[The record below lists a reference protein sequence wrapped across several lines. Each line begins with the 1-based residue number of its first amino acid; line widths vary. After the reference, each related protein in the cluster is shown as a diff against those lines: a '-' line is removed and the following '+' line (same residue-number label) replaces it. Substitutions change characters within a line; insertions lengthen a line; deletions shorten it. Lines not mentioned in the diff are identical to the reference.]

1 MPRREN
7 VLAVSSEAILIDH
20 GYDVCFVVHEDS
32 LERRQ
37 VKLGKTTRELVEVT
51 QGLEAGEQVVLNPQP
66 TTRISSPSRHGSETR
81 LRPAGGPRRHSLARS
96 PHRTDRSE
104 RDA

>member
-7 VLAVSSEAILIDH
+7 VLAIPSEAILIDH

-51 QGLEAGEQVVLNPQP
+51 AGPRGRRAGGPEPAAGRPGFRAGGKLVA
-66 TTRISSPSRHGSETR
+66 SSPSTEPPAIPASFTGSV
-81 LRPAGGPRRHSLARS
+81 AASH
-96 PHRTDRSE
+96 
-104 RDA
+104 

>member
-7 VLAVSSEAILIDH
+7 VLAIPSEAILIDH
-20 GYDVCFVVHEDS
+20 GFDICFVVHEDS

-51 QGLEAGEQVVLNPQP
+51 QGLEAGEQVVLNPQADDP
-66 TTRISSPSRHGSETR
+66 DLELLSHGAKPRGGSPAAPSAFTGSV
-81 LRPAGGPRRHSLARS
+81 AASH
-96 PHRTDRSE
+96 
-104 RDA
+104 